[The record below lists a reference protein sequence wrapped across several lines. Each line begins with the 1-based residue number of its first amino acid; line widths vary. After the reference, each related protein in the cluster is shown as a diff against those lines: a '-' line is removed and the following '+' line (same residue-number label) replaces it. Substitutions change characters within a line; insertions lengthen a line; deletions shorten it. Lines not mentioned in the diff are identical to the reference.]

1 MENKNNTLWIILGIV
16 VVALVVVLIVR
27 STGKNKMD
35 GTATTGDQAA
45 MTTTGTP
52 EGTLDTTDAP
62 ATTGGTAVTIAYQ
75 DALVKYAD
83 RRIQFN
89 DMCQA
94 TPNTVTYKDNSG
106 IMLDN
111 RSATAR
117 SIKIGANTYAIKG
130 YGFKIV
136 TLPDTYR
143 ESSKYLVDCG
153 TAQNVATILV
163 QE

>member
-1 MENKNNTLWIILGIV
+1 MENKNQTLWIILGIL
-16 VVALVVVLIVR
+16 VVAIIVVFAVKGMRKDVPADGNSNQNQTETTAGPE
-27 STGKNKMD
+27 ST
-35 GTATTGDQAA
+35 Q
-45 MTTTGTP
+45 
-52 EGTLDTTDAP
+52 DTSGYA

-94 TPNTVTYKDNSG
+94 TPNKVTYKDNSG

-111 RSATAR
+111 RSATTR
-117 SIKIGANTYAIKG
+117 SIKIGANTYSVKG
-130 YGFKIV
+130 YGFRIV

-143 ESSKYLVDCG
+143 DASQYLVDCG
-153 TAQNVATILV
+153 TSQNVATILV

>member
-1 MENKNNTLWIILGIV
+1 MENKNQTAWIVLGLV
-16 VVALVVVLIVR
+16 VVALIVVFAITMGNKDKAPAGNN
-27 STGKNKMD
+27 TGENQTET
-35 GTATTGDQAA
+35 TAGPQS
-45 MTTTGTP
+45 
-52 EGTLDTTDAP
+52 TLDTTDAP
-62 ATTGGTAVTIAYQ
+62 ATTGGTAVTIAYE

-83 RRIQFN
+83 RRLQFN

-94 TPNTVTYKDNSG
+94 TPNKVTYKDNSG

-111 RSATAR
+111 RSSTTR
-117 SIKIGANTYAIKG
+117 SIKIGANTYSVKG
-130 YGFKIV
+130 YGFRIV

-143 ESSKYLVDCG
+143 NATQYLVDCG